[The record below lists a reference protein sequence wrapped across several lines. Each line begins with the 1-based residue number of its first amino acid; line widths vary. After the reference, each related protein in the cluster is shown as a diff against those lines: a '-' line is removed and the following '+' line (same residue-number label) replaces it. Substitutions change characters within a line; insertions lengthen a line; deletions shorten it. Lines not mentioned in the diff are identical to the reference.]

1 MPSLRFVEEPALRSL
16 PLHYYMYMVL
26 LGYPSSVEFI
36 FLLLPTD
43 AAAAAA
49 PPGFRFLRGHVLYSL
64 LIILC

>member
-1 MPSLRFVEEPALRSL
+1 
-16 PLHYYMYMVL
+16 MYMVL

-49 PPGFRFLRGHVLYSL
+49 APPGFRFLRGHVLYSL

>member
-1 MPSLRFVEEPALRSL
+1 
-16 PLHYYMYMVL
+16 MVL

-49 PPGFRFLRGHVLYSL
+49 AAAPPGFRFLRGHVLYSL